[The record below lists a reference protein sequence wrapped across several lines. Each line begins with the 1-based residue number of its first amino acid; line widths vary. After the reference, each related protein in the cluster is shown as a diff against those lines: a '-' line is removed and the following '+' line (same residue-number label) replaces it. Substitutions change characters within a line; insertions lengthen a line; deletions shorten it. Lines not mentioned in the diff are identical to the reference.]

1 VDPVTVTTKVYP
13 TAAHAM
19 FLPSGEI
26 GQEADRL
33 RYWAQASARKFA
45 PSRTGALR
53 RTIWGDR
60 KGSNQYQAR
69 FTVYTTSPY
78 GLYVD
83 QGTTGPIV
91 GNGNAMVLYQGPRI
105 VPARY
110 AHTAGWL
117 VPNVRGQRAQRFLE
131 RGLQAAMVR
140 FGY

>member
-1 VDPVTVTTKVYP
+1 MTVKTKVYP
-13 TAAHAM
+13 TAAQAM

-26 GQEADRL
+26 GQERDRL
-33 RYWAQASARKFA
+33 RYWSQSYARKFA

-53 RTIWGDR
+53 ASIWGDR
-60 KGSNQYQAR
+60 QGSNGLRAR
-69 FTVYTTSPY
+69 FTLVTYSPY

-91 GNGNAMVLYQGPRI
+91 GRGSAMVLYQGPRL

-117 VPNVRGQRAQRFLE
+117 VPDVRGQRAKKFLE